1 MADEADALIDLAT
14 AISDGAPVDWPSVQ
28 SSNISEA
35 DRAVLQ
41 HLRVIAEIVSLQQ
54 RLASQPVH
62 TSVVDEMRE
71 ETRAAGSRRADSPTS
86 SRSTGSNTIAAPS
99 PGTAS
104 DTDRAASSCCCRS
117 FDTDWRSTSGDTA
130 TSVTCG
136 VISYL
141 LRPRRRWCALGW
153 LKKQPQR

>member
-14 AISDGAPVDWPSVQ
+14 AISDGAPIDWPSVS

-62 TSVVDEMRE
+62 TSVVDELRQDVPCKPDARE
-71 ETRAAGSRRADSPTS
+71 TLPSWGPLRLIRLVGQGAFGEVYQAWDSRL
-86 SRSTGSNTIAAPS
+86 
-99 PGTAS
+99 
-104 DTDRAASSCCCRS
+104 DRE
-117 FDTDWRSTSGDTA
+117 
-130 TSVTCG
+130 V
-136 VISYL
+136 
-141 LRPRRRWCALGW
+141 AL
-153 LKKQPQR
+153 